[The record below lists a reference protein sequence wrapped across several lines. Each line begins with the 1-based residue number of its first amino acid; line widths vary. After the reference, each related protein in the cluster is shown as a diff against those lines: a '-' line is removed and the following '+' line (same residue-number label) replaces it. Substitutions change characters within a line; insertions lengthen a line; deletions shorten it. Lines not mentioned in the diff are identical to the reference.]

1 MANIKLSQLPL
12 GSAIQGSE
20 FFPIVQDGATK
31 RIDIQAAVQAILNKG
46 ENVLKGTDAP
56 GASTAAVYVGQGYV
70 DTANDI
76 YYVCTGIDGTSYEWI
91 KIANDADLK
100 ELEEKLTEVIEQ
112 IDFTPY
118 AKKAENET
126 ISGVWNFSNGATT
139 KANTDEDAE
148 GTIATVGYVKAKSAA
163 AQEAGVAAANEAKEA
178 AEAAQGTADTAV
190 QNAAAAQLA
199 AEGAQGTA
207 NTAVQKAD
215 AAQGTAD
222 EALANAAT
230 ADGKAVAA
238 QGTADTA
245 LANAATA
252 DGKAVA
258 AQDAADAAQLAAEG
272 AQDTADEAKE
282 SAATAN
288 EGVSAINKDLANYAK
303 IKDVED
309 NYVTKTNADATYAK
323 AADVVTKADAQTITG
338 QKTFEADVL
347 IPATTEDT
355 AENAAV
361 TKKYVVDSIADITID
376 ETGLVHK
383 AGEENIDGVK
393 TFTNGI
399 KTNSITA
406 TGSEFVIDSAV
417 SEELTAVI
425 NGKVEAN
432 AVEAPEV
439 KATTIKAV
447 DENGLTLDSSVLNL
461 GSENSVVTISGSK
474 AVLADTL
481 ITPAED
487 GALTSKKYV
496 DDEVAKKIS
505 STEKGVANGVATL
518 DENGLVPSSQL
529 PSYVDDV
536 EECADKAT
544 MDAKTGEAGKIYV
557 TVDDGK
563 TYRWSGSAYVE
574 ISSSLAL
581 GETSSTA
588 FAGDKGKVAYDHALL
603 TNGNPHNVALT
614 DLGVTISAEAIN
626 ALPGKTVNASKD
638 TYGIVKVG
646 NGIAVTDGVISVIS
660 AGEGDIDAKTSSEVV
675 ITPANLDYAV
685 RSVLPATST
694 EAVSTLVAQTEYYIG
709 EQATVSFAFPEV
721 GELGQ
726 YCYVCFISG
735 ETAATLEISGSNYVG
750 QLPTPVAG
758 RTYEIFA
765 TWNGS
770 KWAVQYISY

>member
-46 ENVLKGTDAP
+46 ENVLKGIVAP
-56 GASTAAVYVGQGYV
+56 DASTAAVYVGQGYV
-70 DTANDI
+70 DTTNNI

-148 GTIATVGYVKAKSAA
+148 GTIATVDYVKAKSAA
-163 AQEAGVAAANEAKEA
+163 AQEAGVAAASEAKAA
-178 AEAAQGTADTAV
+178 AEAAQGTANTAV

-199 AEGAQGTA
+199 AEGAQ
-207 NTAVQKAD
+207 D
-215 AAQGTAD
+215 TAD
-222 EALANAAT
+222 TALDNAAI

-238 QGTADTA
+238 QG
-245 LANAATA
+245 AA
-252 DGKAVA
+252 KA
-258 AQDAADAAQLAAEG
+258 AQDAADAAQGAAEAAQG
-272 AQDTADEAKE
+272 AADAAQLTANEAVA

-303 IKDVED
+303 TEDVEAT
-309 NYVTKTNADATYAK
+309 YVTKTNADATYAK
-323 AADVVTKADAQTITG
+323 ATDVVTKADAQTITG

-383 AGEENIDGVK
+383 AGEESIDGVK

-417 SEELTAVI
+417 SEGLTAVI

-439 KATTIKAV
+439 KTTTIKAV

-544 MDAKTGEAGKIYV
+544 MEAKTGEAGKIYV

-646 NGIAVTDGVISVIS
+646 NGIAVADGVISVIS

-735 ETAATLEISGSNYVG
+735 ETAAALEISGSNYVG